1 MVQLQKAKTMSGDS
15 KIQKSGMVTASEFL
29 TAEEVGKRLRLPL
42 STVYHLARSGALPA
56 IQLGRTW
63 RFPSRD
69 IDELAGK
76 KPVPGRILV
85 VGPDVVAREF
95 AVGLL
100 KPRGHLI
107 LEAPDAE
114 SGLEAARQE
123 AFDVLVIDFHL
134 PGNDGAEFVREL
146 RIEYSLSQIIM
157 VVASPDL
164 AQMNKLFDLGVF
176 ALLRKPLDASQLV
189 GSVERI
195 LRARQR
201 LTL

>member
-1 MVQLQKAKTMSGDS
+1 
-15 KIQKSGMVTASEFL
+15 
-29 TAEEVGKRLRLPL
+29 
-42 STVYHLARSGALPA
+42 
-56 IQLGRTW
+56 
-63 RFPSRD
+63 
-69 IDELAGK
+69 
-76 KPVPGRILV
+76 
-85 VGPDVVAREF
+85 
-95 AVGLL
+95 
-100 KPRGHLI
+100 LI